1 MGKFSSAI
9 ADVLRTAIGKPT
21 KSRHTAAVILAG
33 GNSTRMGEGV
43 SKQQLLLLGKPVIV
57 HTLLAFQ
64 SCADISEMIL
74 VAKEDEL
81 PLYAD
86 YKETYGLSKLS
97 AIVAG
102 GETRQA
108 SAKNGFLSVSDRA
121 QYVAIHDGAR
131 CLVTSEEISA
141 ICAAAYRYGAAT
153 AAVKSTETVKLEKDG
168 FIDETLDR
176 EHIYLARTPQM
187 FGIDIYRAALA
198 VSERDN
204 IVVTDDCSLVE
215 HIEYPVK
222 LVPCSVNNIKITIP
236 ENILHATA
244 VLQSREEPK

>member
-1 MGKFSSAI
+1 MLAGILKKF
-9 ADVLRTAIGKPT
+9 K
-21 KSRHTAAVILAG
+21 KNRHTAAVILAG

-64 SCADISEMIL
+64 NCADISEMVL

-108 SAKNGFLSVSDRA
+108 SAKNGFLAVSEQT

-141 ICAAAYRYGAAT
+141 VSAAAYRYGAAT
-153 AAVKSTETVKLEKDG
+153 AAIKATETVKLEKDG

-187 FGIDIYRAALA
+187 FGTDIYCAALA
-198 VSERDN
+198 VSECDG
-204 IVVTDDCSLVE
+204 VAVTDDCSLAE

-222 LVPCSVNNIKITIP
+222 LVPCSVNNIKITTP
-236 ENILHATA
+236 EDILHATA